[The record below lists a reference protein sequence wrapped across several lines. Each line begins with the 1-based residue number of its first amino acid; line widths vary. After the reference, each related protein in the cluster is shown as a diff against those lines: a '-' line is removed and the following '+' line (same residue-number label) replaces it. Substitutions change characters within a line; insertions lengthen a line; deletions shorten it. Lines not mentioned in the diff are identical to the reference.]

1 MINNKFCVIATLLYS
16 TLCFSNEEL
25 FFKKAK
31 LLASDLRTSL
41 MQNLAEK
48 ISKEG
53 VEKAVPFCHANVKS
67 IAKGAAK
74 DRIEKYEFGR
84 TSHKIRNAS
93 NIPQPWAESYLKE
106 FAGSTKG
113 QIKKEFI
120 LHDLG
125 NGKKVYLEPLYVE
138 AKCLLCHGEN
148 VASNVQS
155 KIKELYPNDKATG
168 FKLGEFRGF
177 IWVKEK

>member
-1 MINNKFCVIATLLYS
+1 MKNKIITIIGICLYS
-16 TLCFSNEEL
+16 ALCFSSDEIFIKE
-25 FFKKAK
+25 AK

-41 MQNLAEK
+41 MQNLSEK

-53 VEKAVPFCHANVKS
+53 VEKAVPYCHANVKA
-67 IAKGAAK
+67 IAKGAAR

-93 NIPQPWAESYLKE
+93 NHPQPWAESYLKE

-113 QIKKEFI
+113 QIKKDFI

-125 NGKKVYLEPLYVE
+125 NGKKVYMEPLYVE

-148 VASNVQS
+148 VAANVGS
-155 KIKELYPNDKATG
+155 KIKDLYPNDKATG
-168 FKLGEFRGF
+168 FKQGEFRGF